1 MSFVFIGVWGFQTI
15 SILLTD
21 SWANEKLKGS
31 WLQPSTKVNQ
41 NMTTWIVTYCC
52 FKYMNIIN
60 STTQKTV
67 RAKMKMPYMRKA
79 SWLVMISGMMVL
91 GSGSWVD
98 LYQWGSF
105 SGVLKGLSGRGS
117 PVAICTGLGS
127 GSSNRRR
134 RWNMAI
140 NKDLLSESSTTCSL
154 LEIKDW
160 ISWSCYLGPSWIN
173 ARIFFFSWNK
183 KLIVLRAQW

>member
-1 MSFVFIGVWGFQTI
+1 
-15 SILLTD
+15 
-21 SWANEKLKGS
+21 
-31 WLQPSTKVNQ
+31 
-41 NMTTWIVTYCC
+41 
-52 FKYMNIIN
+52 MNIIN

-117 PVAICTGLGS
+117 PVAICAGLGS

-140 NKDLLSESSTTCSL
+140 NKYLLSEPSTTCFL

-160 ISWSCYLGPSWIN
+160 ISFCDVAPSLIN
-173 ARIFFFSWNK
+173 ARMFFFSWNK
-183 KLIVLRAQW
+183 KLTVLSAVILMWWWMFNF

>member
-1 MSFVFIGVWGFQTI
+1 MFWGFQII

-21 SWANEKLKGS
+21 SWANEKLKAG

-41 NMTTWIVTYCC
+41 NMTIWIVTYCC
-52 FKYMNIIN
+52 FKQMNIIN

-79 SWLVMISGMMVL
+79 SWLVMISGMIVL

-105 SGVLKGLSGRGS
+105 SGVLEGLSGRGS
-117 PVAICTGLGS
+117 PVAICAGLGS

-134 RWNMAI
+134 IKRWNMAI
-140 NKDLLSESSTTCSL
+140 NKYLLSGPSTTFFL
-154 LEIKDW
+154 ILEINVLLRSNLW
-160 ISWSCYLGPSWIN
+160 LP
-173 ARIFFFSWNK
+173 FFFAS
-183 KLIVLRAQW
+183 LAV